1 MMHFSTKESIA
12 ITPAIVTESALI
24 RFVFFSAHA
33 PHPDRPEATEIDYNL
48 VRIVYPVFLIGSY
61 FGTFLSV
68 SLGELFL
75 TIMIMTIMTLL
86 SIQVLWKA
94 VTIYKKESI

>member
-33 PHPDRPEATEIDYNL
+33 PHPDRPDATEIGYNL